1 MEELLSWPSKSFIP
15 CGPGDTKKVELGKL
29 AQMYQPGFRFICD
42 YGRNIYAGDNVSV
55 NMNCTFVDCSKITIG
70 NHVLIVLYVRP
81 YTATHP
87 VELSERL
94 TSNRNRE
101 TGPYFTVPTHY
112 RSKWEAAAGY
122 GQRLFRFI
130 PIVLQTG
137 IVYGFDISK
146 IC

>member
-1 MEELLSWPSKSFIP
+1 M
-15 CGPGDTKKVELGKL
+15 
-29 AQMYQPGFRFICD
+29 
-42 YGRNIYAGDNVSV
+42 GDNVSV
-55 NMNCTFVDCSKITIG
+55 NMNRIFVDCNKITIG
-70 NHVLIVLYVRP
+70 NHVLIASNMQL

-101 TGPYFTVPTHY
+101 TGPHFTVPTHY